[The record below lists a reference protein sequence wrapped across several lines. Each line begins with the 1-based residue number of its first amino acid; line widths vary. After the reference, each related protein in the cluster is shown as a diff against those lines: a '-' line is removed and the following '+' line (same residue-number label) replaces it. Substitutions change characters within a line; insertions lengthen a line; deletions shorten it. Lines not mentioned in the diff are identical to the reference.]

1 MHEILQAYF
10 ARKEAEQAQRQAEKK
25 ARLEA
30 ERREFLI
37 QEGLFE
43 KIYMQPGDDPEEF
56 DSSGVYRRKLPE
68 SLMRVRTF
76 CIRKMLKN
84 MGK

>member
-43 KIYMQPGDDPEEF
+43 NREAAA
-56 DSSGVYRRKLPE
+56 SSGCSSPSPTRNTPASRSFL
-68 SLMRVRTF
+68 VR
-76 CIRKMLKN
+76 
-84 MGK
+84 

>member
-1 MHEILQAYF
+1 MHEMLQAYF

-43 KIYMQPGDDPEEF
+43 
-56 DSSGVYRRKLPE
+56 
-68 SLMRVRTF
+68 
-76 CIRKMLKN
+76 
-84 MGK
+84 